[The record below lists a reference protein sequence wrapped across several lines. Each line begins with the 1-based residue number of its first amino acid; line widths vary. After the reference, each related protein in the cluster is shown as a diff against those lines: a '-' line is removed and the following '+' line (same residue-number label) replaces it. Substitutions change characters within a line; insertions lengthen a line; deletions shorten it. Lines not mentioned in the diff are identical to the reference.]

1 LTRTR
6 FTFRIGFG
14 ALANAND
21 QATECFEG
29 EVRGMKRRAAA
40 FAALAAGA
48 LLLAGCAETQGEVGN
63 RNIKPQSVLR
73 DGNGNLVID
82 KRFADD
88 QLNEQNRVNG
98 RRLNSNNLIGS
109 HRNYRMEAS
118 QDIAKRIREAEGLSD
133 VFVILTDRNAYVAVN
148 KRIDAGDRVRR
159 GAQGPDGLPSSR
171 TGSRLGLE
179 SRAAG
184 TGDVNGGG
192 SGGTLEQRIARHVK
206 EMAPQIERVYV
217 SEEPEFVSRMSEY
230 IRTARN
236 GEPIQGFIAQF
247 NAMVERLFP
256 ADSGIRINRNGTGSL
271 YD

>member
-1 LTRTR
+1 
-6 FTFRIGFG
+6 
-14 ALANAND
+14 
-21 QATECFEG
+21 
-29 EVRGMKRRAAA
+29 MKRRAAA
-40 FAALAAGA
+40 LAALAVGA
-48 LLLAGCAETQGEVGN
+48 LLAAGCAETQGDVGN

-109 HRNYRMEAS
+109 HQNYRMEAS

-133 VFVILTDRNAYVAVN
+133 VYVILTDRNAYVAVN
-148 KRIDAGDRVRR
+148 RRIDAGDRLER
-159 GAQGPDGLPSSR
+159 GAGGPDGLPSSR
-171 TGSRLGLE
+171 TGSRIGLN
-179 SRAAG
+179 SRPSGAAAG
-184 TGDVNGGG
+184 GDG
-192 SGGTLEQRIARHVK
+192 SGGTLEERIARHVK
-206 EMAPQIERVYV
+206 AMAPQIERVYV
-217 SEEPEFVSRMSEY
+217 SEEPEFVSRMSGY
-230 IRTARN
+230 IQTARR

-256 ADSGIRINRNGTGSL
+256 AESGIRINRTGTVKNL